1 MKKKKYLFLIF
12 IIFLID
18 QITKIIISNNINLNG
33 GLIMAY
39 YAPFY
44 RPTYYDPVQQNP
56 MGQFNQQFQQ
66 PVPQQMQPLQTS
78 QQSTNDFLWVL
89 NENEATSYPVA
100 PNNTVTLWDK
110 NLPTIY
116 IKSVNAQG
124 VPSMR
129 ILDFTE
135 RDSTSSKMPSAPSF
149 NSQNNFV
156 TIDRLNALK
165 CDVEAL
171 RGKLDELNAKPAAK
185 SKKTEVEN
193 RE

>member
-1 MKKKKYLFLIF
+1 
-12 IIFLID
+12 
-18 QITKIIISNNINLNG
+18 
-33 GLIMAY
+33 MAY

-66 PVPQQMQPLQTS
+66 PMVQPMQNAQTPM
-78 QQSTNDFLWVL
+78 QGQPANDFLWVL

-100 PNNTVTLWDK
+100 PNNTVTLQDK

-129 ILDFTE
+129 VLDFTE
-135 RDSTSSKMPSAPSF
+135 RLVNAPKTPSAPSF
-149 NSQNNFV
+149 NSPNNFV
-156 TIDRLNALK
+156 TLDSFNALK
-165 CDVEAL
+165 CDVEAM
-171 RGKLDELNAKPAAK
+171 RGKLDELNAKPVAK
-185 SKKTEVEN
+185 SKKTEVDIDG
-193 RE
+193 

>member
-1 MKKKKYLFLIF
+1 
-12 IIFLID
+12 
-18 QITKIIISNNINLNG
+18 
-33 GLIMAY
+33 MAY

-56 MGQFNQQFQQ
+56 IGQFNQQFQPPMTQ
-66 PVPQQMQPLQTS
+66 PMQNAQMPIQGQQ
-78 QQSTNDFLWVL
+78 TNDFLWVL

-129 ILDFTE
+129 VLDFVE
-135 RDSTSSKMPSAPSF
+135 RTATNPTPPVGTAF
-149 NSQNNFV
+149 NSPNNFV
-156 TIDRLNALK
+156 TADQFNALK
-165 CDVEAL
+165 GDVEAL
-171 RGKLDELNAKPAAK
+171 RGKLDELNTKPTSK
-185 SKKTEVEN
+185 TKKTEVEN
-193 RE
+193 DG

>member
-1 MKKKKYLFLIF
+1 
-12 IIFLID
+12 
-18 QITKIIISNNINLNG
+18 
-33 GLIMAY
+33 MAY

-44 RPTYYDPVQQNP
+44 RPTYYEPAQQNT

-66 PVPQQMQPLQTS
+66 PMAQPMQNAQIPIQG
-78 QQSTNDFLWVL
+78 QPTNDFLWVL

-124 VPSMR
+124 IPSMR

-135 RDSTSSKMPSAPSF
+135 RTATAPKTPSTPSF
-149 NSQNNFV
+149 NSPNNFV
-156 TIDRLNALK
+156 TLDSFNAL
-165 CDVEAL
+165 EAKFAAL
-171 RGKLDELNAKPAAK
+171 EGKVDELRPKASAKT
-185 SKKTEVEN
+185 KKDEVEN
-193 RE
+193 DA

>member
-1 MKKKKYLFLIF
+1 
-12 IIFLID
+12 
-18 QITKIIISNNINLNG
+18 
-33 GLIMAY
+33 MAY

-66 PVPQQMQPLQTS
+66 PIPQPMQNAQMPIQGQP
-78 QQSTNDFLWVL
+78 TNDFLWVL

-129 ILDFTE
+129 VLDFTE
-135 RDSTSSKMPSAPSF
+135 RTAAAPKMPSAPSF
-149 NSQNNFV
+149 NSSNNFV
-156 TIDRLNALK
+156 TIDSFNAL
-165 CDVEAL
+165 EAKFSAL
-171 RGKLDELNAKPAAK
+171 ESKVDELRPKASAKAK
-185 SKKTEVEN
+185 KVEVEN
-193 RE
+193 DA

>member
-1 MKKKKYLFLIF
+1 
-12 IIFLID
+12 
-18 QITKIIISNNINLNG
+18 
-33 GLIMAY
+33 MAY
-39 YAPFY
+39 YAPLY
-44 RPTYYDPVQQNP
+44 RPTYYEPAQQNP

-66 PVPQQMQPLQTS
+66 PIPQPMQNAQMPMQGQP
-78 QQSTNDFLWVL
+78 TNDFLWVL

-135 RDSTSSKMPSAPSF
+135 RSAAATKTPSMPSFDSK
-149 NSQNNFV
+149 NNFV
-156 TIDRLNALK
+156 TIDSFNVLEAKFSALESK
-165 CDVEAL
+165 V
-171 RGKLDELNAKPAAK
+171 DELRPKASAKT
-185 SKKTEVEN
+185 KKVEVEN
-193 RE
+193 DG

>member
-1 MKKKKYLFLIF
+1 
-12 IIFLID
+12 
-18 QITKIIISNNINLNG
+18 
-33 GLIMAY
+33 MAY

-56 MGQFNQQFQQ
+56 IGQFNQQFQQ
-66 PVPQQMQPLQTS
+66 PMGQPMQQAPMQTQP
-78 QQSTNDFLWVL
+78 TNDFLWVL

-135 RDSTSSKMPSAPSF
+135 RTVTSSTMPATPHFSP
-149 NSQNNFV
+149 NDNFV
-156 TIDRLNALK
+156 TIDSFNALK
-165 CDVEAL
+165 GDVEAL
-171 RGKLDELNAKPAAK
+171 RGKLEELNAKPVQK
-185 SKKTEVEN
+185 SKNTEVESH
-193 RE
+193 E

>member
-1 MKKKKYLFLIF
+1 
-12 IIFLID
+12 
-18 QITKIIISNNINLNG
+18 
-33 GLIMAY
+33 MAY

-56 MGQFNQQFQQ
+56 MGQYNPQYQ
-66 PVPQQMQPLQTS
+66 QQMNQPIQQAPMQT
-78 QQSTNDFLWVL
+78 QPTNDFLWVL

-135 RDSTSSKMPSAPSF
+135 RAATASKTPSAPSY
-149 NSQNNFV
+149 NSPNNFV
-156 TIDRLNALK
+156 TLDSFNALK
-165 CDVEAL
+165 GDVEAL
-171 RGKLDELNAKPAAK
+171 RGKLGELNAKPVSK
-185 SKKTEVEN
+185 SKKTEVDIDG
-193 RE
+193 

>member
-1 MKKKKYLFLIF
+1 MP
-12 IIFLID
+12 
-18 QITKIIISNNINLNG
+18 
-33 GLIMAY
+33 Y

-44 RPTYYDPVQQNP
+44 RPTYYDPVQQSQ
-56 MGQFNQQFQQ
+56 MGQYNPQYQQ
-66 PVPQQMQPLQTS
+66 PMAQPMQNAQMPMQGQP
-78 QQSTNDFLWVL
+78 TNDFLWVL

-135 RDSTSSKMPSAPSF
+135 RTATAPKTPSTPSF
-149 NSQNNFV
+149 NSPNNFV
-156 TIDRLNALK
+156 TLDSFNALK
-165 CDVEAL
+165 GDVEAL
-171 RGKLDELNAKPAAK
+171 RGKLDELNAKPVAK

>member
-1 MKKKKYLFLIF
+1 
-12 IIFLID
+12 
-18 QITKIIISNNINLNG
+18 
-33 GLIMAY
+33 MAY

-56 MGQFNQQFQQ
+56 MGQFNQQYQQ
-66 PVPQQMQPLQTS
+66 PMSQPIQQATMQTQP
-78 QQSTNDFLWVL
+78 TNDFLWVL

-116 IKSVNAQG
+116 IKSVNSQG

-135 RDSTSSKMPSAPSF
+135 RTAIPHKTPSTPSF
-149 NSQNNFV
+149 NSTDNFV
-156 TIDRLNALK
+156 TIDSFNALK
-165 CDVEAL
+165 GDVEAL
-171 RGKLDELNAKPAAK
+171 RGKLDELNAKPVAK

>member
-1 MKKKKYLFLIF
+1 
-12 IIFLID
+12 
-18 QITKIIISNNINLNG
+18 
-33 GLIMAY
+33 MAY

-56 MGQFNQQFQQ
+56 MGQFNQQYQ
-66 PVPQQMQPLQTS
+66 QQMNQPI
-78 QQSTNDFLWVL
+78 QQAPMQGQLTNDFLWVL

-135 RDSTSSKMPSAPSF
+135 RLANAPKTHSVPSF
-149 NSQNNFV
+149 NSHNNFV
-156 TIDRLNALK
+156 TLDSFNALK
-165 CDVEAL
+165 GDVEAL
-171 RGKLDELNAKPAAK
+171 RGKLDELNDKPVAK
-185 SKKTEVEN
+185 SKKTESEN
-193 RE
+193 HE

>member
-1 MKKKKYLFLIF
+1 
-12 IIFLID
+12 
-18 QITKIIISNNINLNG
+18 
-33 GLIMAY
+33 MAY

-56 MGQFNQQFQQ
+56 MGQFNQQYQQ
-66 PVPQQMQPLQTS
+66 PMNQPI
-78 QQSTNDFLWVL
+78 QQSPMQTQPTNDFLWVL

-129 ILDFTE
+129 VLDFVE
-135 RDSTSSKMPSAPSF
+135 RTATNPTPPVGTAF
-149 NSQNNFV
+149 NSPNNFV
-156 TIDRLNALK
+156 TIDSFNALK
-165 CDVEAL
+165 GDVEAL
-171 RGKLDELNAKPAAK
+171 RGKLDELNAKPVAK
-185 SKKTEVEN
+185 SKKTVVEN
-193 RE
+193 DG

>member
-1 MKKKKYLFLIF
+1 
-12 IIFLID
+12 
-18 QITKIIISNNINLNG
+18 
-33 GLIMAY
+33 MAY

-44 RPTYYDPVQQNP
+44 RPTYYDQIQQNP
-56 MGQFNQQFQQ
+56 MGQFNQQFQPPMAQ
-66 PVPQQMQPLQTS
+66 PMQNTQMPMQGQP
-78 QQSTNDFLWVL
+78 TNDFLWVL

-129 ILDFTE
+129 VLDFVE
-135 RDSTSSKMPSAPSF
+135 RTSVTPTPPVGTSF
-149 NSQNNFV
+149 NSHNNFV
-156 TIDRLNALK
+156 TIDSFNALK
-165 CDVEAL
+165 GDVDAM
-171 RGKLDELNAKPAAK
+171 RGKLDELNAKPVAK

-193 RE
+193 DG

>member
-1 MKKKKYLFLIF
+1 
-12 IIFLID
+12 
-18 QITKIIISNNINLNG
+18 
-33 GLIMAY
+33 MAY

-44 RPTYYDPVQQNP
+44 RPTYYDPIQQNP

-66 PVPQQMQPLQTS
+66 PMGQPMQNAQMPMQGQPTS
-78 QQSTNDFLWVL
+78 EFLWVL

-135 RDSTSSKMPSAPSF
+135 RTATAPKQPVYGPFGSA
-149 NSQNNFV
+149 NNFV
-156 TIDRLNALK
+156 TVDSFNAL
-165 CDVEAL
+165 EARFAAL
-171 RGKLDELNAKPAAK
+171 EGKKLLIE
-185 SKKTEVEN
+185 
-193 RE
+193 

>member
-1 MKKKKYLFLIF
+1 
-12 IIFLID
+12 
-18 QITKIIISNNINLNG
+18 
-33 GLIMAY
+33 MAY

-66 PVPQQMQPLQTS
+66 NMGQPMQNAQIPMQG
-78 QQSTNDFLWVL
+78 QPTNDFLWVL

-100 PNNTVTLWDK
+100 QNNTVTLWDK

-116 IKSVNAQG
+116 IKSVNAHG

-129 ILDFTE
+129 VLDFVE
-135 RDSTSSKMPSAPSF
+135 RTSTNSTPPVGTAF
-149 NSQNNFV
+149 NSTNNFV
-156 TIDRLNALK
+156 TIDSFNALK
-165 CDVEAL
+165 GDVEAL
-171 RGKLDELNAKPAAK
+171 RCKLDELNAKPVAK

-193 RE
+193 DG

>member
-1 MKKKKYLFLIF
+1 
-12 IIFLID
+12 
-18 QITKIIISNNINLNG
+18 
-33 GLIMAY
+33 MAY

-44 RPTYYDPVQQNP
+44 RPTYYDQIQQNP

-66 PVPQQMQPLQTS
+66 QMAQPMQNA
-78 QQSTNDFLWVL
+78 QMPIQGQPTNDFLWVL

-135 RDSTSSKMPSAPSF
+135 RIVNAHKTPSAPSF
-149 NSQNNFV
+149 DSTNNFV
-156 TIDRLNALK
+156 TLDSFNALK
-165 CDVEAL
+165 GDVEAL
-171 RGKLDELNAKPAAK
+171 RGKLDELNAKPVSK
-185 SKKTEVEN
+185 SKNTEVETH
-193 RE
+193 E

>member
-1 MKKKKYLFLIF
+1 
-12 IIFLID
+12 
-18 QITKIIISNNINLNG
+18 
-33 GLIMAY
+33 MAY

-56 MGQFNQQFQQ
+56 MGQFNQQYQ
-66 PVPQQMQPLQTS
+66 QQMNQPIQQAPMQT
-78 QQSTNDFLWVL
+78 QPTNDFLWVL

-129 ILDFTE
+129 VLDFTE
-135 RDSTSSKMPSAPSF
+135 RTATAPKQPPVASFSSPS
-149 NSQNNFV
+149 NFV
-156 TIDRLNALK
+156 TLDSFNAL
-165 CDVEAL
+165 EAKFAAL
-171 RGKLDELNAKPAAK
+171 EGKVDELRPKASAKT
-185 SKKTEVEN
+185 KKAEVEN
-193 RE
+193 DG

>member
-1 MKKKKYLFLIF
+1 MP
-12 IIFLID
+12 
-18 QITKIIISNNINLNG
+18 
-33 GLIMAY
+33 Y

-44 RPTYYDPVQQNP
+44 RPTYYDPVQQNT

-66 PVPQQMQPLQTS
+66 PMQQPMQQAPMQT
-78 QQSTNDFLWVL
+78 QPTNDFLWVL

-129 ILDFTE
+129 VLDFVE
-135 RDSTSSKMPSAPSF
+135 RTATNNTPPVGTAF
-149 NSQNNFV
+149 NSPNNFV
-156 TIDRLNALK
+156 TIDSFNALK
-165 CDVEAL
+165 GDVEAL
-171 RGKLDELNAKPAAK
+171 RSKLDELNAKPVSK
-185 SKKTEVEN
+185 SKKNEVEN
-193 RE
+193 DG